1 MWETQSTT
9 TGFHLLKV
17 RSALTPGPNR
27 SSSTSA
33 PRGRLYTFIWKQGQ
47 RRKVWNAD
55 VTWKQQQIYCIFTR
69 ENALMYFKKRWNM
82 TRVASLHLC
91 SSESLA
97 RHISGDT
104 CGERVSA
111 SPRLVSVCRLLYFHM
126 KHTISHT
133 ELHKTTAV
141 VCVCLCVWQFKYRDS
156 LIPPFSVWSVV
167 NQTQTETLLQTWT

>member
-17 RSALTPGPNR
+17 RSALTPGPDR

-69 ENALMYFKKRWNM
+69 QNALMYFKKRWNM

-111 SPRLVSVCRLLYFHM
+111 SPRLVSVCRLLYSIWNTPFLTQSFT
-126 KHTISHT
+126 KPQ
-133 ELHKTTAV
+133 LLF
-141 VCVCLCVWQFKYRDS
+141 VCVCVFDS
-156 LIPPFSVWSVV
+156 LNIGI
-167 NQTQTETLLQTWT
+167 LLFPHFQYDLL